1 MTAVAADSF
10 PALVVH
16 TAQQPEAEQR
26 TGREEEDWHMV
37 MALRP
42 VVDSDHVAA
51 DIRSGLAAAVAAVLP
66 PRTDVLATVD
76 DRMPEKAQEVLRM
89 GLAEELHTA
98 ARTGSAEDLNSRTD
112 TLQAE
117 VERVVDTAQDMSPAE
132 ADDEVVVVKLDSLS
146 AEK

>member
-1 MTAVAADSF
+1 
-10 PALVVH
+10 
-16 TAQQPEAEQR
+16 
-26 TGREEEDWHMV
+26 
-37 MALRP
+37 
-42 VVDSDHVAA
+42 
-51 DIRSGLAAAVAAVLP
+51 
-66 PRTDVLATVD
+66 
-76 DRMPEKAQEVLRM
+76 M

-112 TLQAE
+112 TLQAV